1 MNGSSDRFLIIKAP
15 WVLGRDGQWM
25 ENASILWDSS
35 SGVVVDVFASRCM
48 SCRASAR
55 HPHENGREIP
65 HFARDDKREGLGMTA
80 SPCHS
85 EASLSSTVMPSLSE
99 ASPRILDLDGRAV
112 IPGLVNAHTHL
123 ELSALS
129 GLFQEISPGDYL
141 GWVRK
146 LMFKRNTLS
155 EWEIYKAFADAG
167 KKCADEGTAIVG
179 DVSNIPMVKYP
190 GAENREN
197 LPWRYLFWEWIG
209 FTVMSCHAESRGNPM
224 WLPFIE
230 ADTQDYLY
238 LTFGMTGLSN
248 GKTWVDQFSIVSH
261 AVYSTSAYLIKK
273 TKDWCKKRGR
283 IFSIHVGETEEER
296 KLIEEGKGAWKEFL
310 EELGKW
316 DTEWKPPGTT
326 PVRYLENLGA
336 LDENTLL
343 VHCLHLRPDD
353 WDAIRKNQCRVCL
366 CPRSNHKLGVGAI
379 PASEILNRR
388 ISFLIGTDSLAS
400 SPSLN
405 IFEEAVFLLEH
416 YPIFDP
422 HSVLKAVTGEGYR
435 FFMKTETPF
444 VEAGFRGKMLAVSIS
459 PGVGIKELSEDVLYN
474 GLKGAFS
481 WIPTALK

>member
-55 HPHENGREIP
+55 HPHENGREIL
-65 HFARDDKREGLGMTA
+65 HFVRDDKREGLGMTA

-85 EASLSSTVMPSLSE
+85 EASLSSTVMPSVSE
-99 ASPRILDLDGRAV
+99 ASPRILDLDGMAV

-141 GWVRK
+141 GWVRN

-155 EWEIYKAFADAG
+155 EGEIYKAFADAA

-179 DVSNIPMVKYP
+179 DVSNIPLVKYFN
-190 GAENREN
+190 AENREN

-209 FTVMSCHAESRGNPM
+209 FTVMSIRQLSPKASRASARHPQEEGRGS
-224 WLPFIE
+224 
-230 ADTQDYLY
+230 
-238 LTFGMTGLSN
+238 LTSFGMTGLSN

-316 DTEWKPPGTT
+316 DNEWKPPGTT

-353 WDAIRKNQCRVCL
+353 WDAIRKNQCAACL

-379 PASEILNRR
+379 PASEILKRR

>member
-55 HPHENGREIP
+55 YPHENGREIP
-65 HFARDDKREGLGMTA
+65 HFVRDDKREGLGMTA

-85 EASLSSTVMPSLSE
+85 EASLSSTVMPSVSE
-99 ASPRILDLDGRAV
+99 ASPRILDLDGMAV

-155 EWEIYKAFADAG
+155 EWEIYKAFADAA

-209 FTVMSCHAESRGNPM
+209 FTVMSIRQLSPKASRASARHPQEEGRGS
-224 WLPFIE
+224 
-230 ADTQDYLY
+230 
-238 LTFGMTGLSN
+238 LTSFEMTGLSN

-316 DTEWKPPGTT
+316 DNEWKPPGTT

-353 WDAIRKNQCRVCL
+353 WDAIRKNQCAACL

-379 PASEILNRR
+379 PASEILKRR

>member
-48 SCRASAR
+48 SCRANAR
-55 HPHENGREIP
+55 HPQEEGREIP
-65 HFARDDKREGLGMTA
+65 HFAWDDKREGLGMTA

-85 EASLSSTVMPSLSE
+85 EASLSSTVVPSVSE
-99 ASPRILDLDGRAV
+99 ASPRILDLDGMAV

-155 EWEIYKAFADAG
+155 EWEIYKAFADAA

-179 DVSNIPMVKYP
+179 DVSNIPLVKYFN
-190 GAENREN
+190 AENREN

-209 FTVMSCHAESRGNPM
+209 FTVMSIRQLSPKASRASARHPQEEGRGS
-224 WLPFIE
+224 
-230 ADTQDYLY
+230 
-238 LTFGMTGLSN
+238 LTSFEMTGLSN

-316 DTEWKPPGTT
+316 DNEWKPPGTT

-353 WDAIRKNQCRVCL
+353 WDAIRKNQCAACL

-379 PASEILNRR
+379 PAREILNRR

-422 HSVLKAVTGEGYR
+422 HLVLKAVTGEGYR